1 MVRVSGVPYEVELKQ
16 KDGELKNLIDDI
28 DSLIMELER
37 ENFMLRA
44 RTERLEEELRTTNE
58 LLIKL
63 NIDLLNE
70 MNRNASRKP

>member
-1 MVRVSGVPYEVELKQ
+1 MNDVS
-16 KDGELKNLIDDI
+16 
-28 DSLIMELER
+28 ELER

-44 RTERLEEELRTTNE
+44 RIERLEDEVRTTNE

>member
-1 MVRVSGVPYEVELKQ
+1 MVRVSGVPYEVELVDQ
-16 KDGELKNLIDDI
+16 YMNDI
-28 DSLIMELER
+28 SELER

-44 RTERLEEELRTTNE
+44 RIGRLEDEVRTTNE

-70 MNRNASRKP
+70 MNRKTFIYGDDGK

>member
-1 MVRVSGVPYEVELKQ
+1 MVRVSGVPYEVELVDQ
-16 KDGELKNLIDDI
+16 YMNDV
-28 DSLIMELER
+28 SELER

-44 RTERLEEELRTTNE
+44 RIERLEDEVRTTNE

-70 MNRNASRKP
+70 TNRNASGKP

>member
-1 MVRVSGVPYEVELKQ
+1 MVRVSGVSYEVELVDQ
-16 KDGELKNLIDDI
+16 YMNDV
-28 DSLIMELER
+28 SELER

-44 RTERLEEELRTTNE
+44 RIERLEDEVRTTNE

-70 MNRNASRKP
+70 TNRNASRKP